1 MPNITITT
9 IDNGSVVLEGG
20 KFRDETL
27 LFVAANGVSYTRA
40 DDSNYTVAASTA
52 AGMVL
57 QVGNYT
63 VTAGTLAAGIGKWT
77 AVAPNGATETCT
89 TTAAAGDLN
98 FPGLGLLLDV
108 TAASSVWDTGDV
120 ITVNVAEVDTWAAG
134 TILARQLV
142 SNTIAVAYTRAAETP
157 SDYTVA
163 ASAVAGRTLRTG
175 AYTVTAG
182 TLTNGVGPWTAV
194 APNGD
199 TDTCTTTVATGD
211 LTFPELGLFLDV
223 TAVSAVFETGDVITA
238 TVAAQ
243 TGTPLVPFASTG
255 VNGAQTPVAVLVS
268 PVSCTLG
275 GSLAAR
281 VLVSGEVNKNRL
293 IIDADGNGSNVT
305 DVVMDALC
313 SQGIIPTAVEQLSRL
328 DNGAF

>member
-1 MPNITITT
+1 MGNITITT

-20 KFRDETL
+20 KFRDDTL
-27 LFVAANGVSYTRA
+27 LFVAANGVTYTRA
-40 DDSNYTVAASTA
+40 ADSNYTVAASTA

-57 QVGNYT
+57 QVGDYT
-63 VTAGTLAAGIGKWT
+63 VTAGTLAAGIGTWT

-108 TAASSVWDTGDV
+108 TAVSSVWDTGDV

-142 SNTIAVAYTRAAETP
+142 SNTIAVAYTRAADSNSTA
-157 SDYTVA
+157 V

-182 TLTNGVGPWTAV
+182 TLSAGVGTWTAV

-199 TDTCTTTVATGD
+199 TDTCTTVAATGD

-223 TAVSAVFETGDVITA
+223 AGGTSVWDTGDIITA

-243 TGTPLVPFASTG
+243 TGTPLVPFAATG

-293 IIDADGNGSNVT
+293 IIDADGNGTNVN

-313 SQGIIPTAVEQLSRL
+313 SQGIIPTAVEQLANL